1 MGGRWPSLDTIAL
14 GQTAVVAVLLV
25 TQFVPQPYVSSGVA
39 DQGGLAY
46 GVPLASFVVMAV
58 SLAAGFGMLLT
69 GASRAGARL
78 RYGVLAVVT
87 LLLAIQ
93 PVTSLISA
101 DAGRGYSLVLVFSAA
116 QLAIAAVWWMRST
129 RPLLVWVLL
138 AAYYLLAAG
147 VWLVYAAHGRAAA
160 GTGVVLHGLAAELLV
175 LPLVLVF
182 PILSFSTDW
191 VNRVQAVTRQALLWR
206 DPRRGRL
213 RFSRPL
219 PYATAII
226 AAALLAG
233 EILAGEGLAGGLA
246 AVLVMTAIM
255 FGLIRLAGI
264 DRRWPRKVA
273 RPWIF
278 AGAAVFVIVFL
289 LLVDLDPFPPGRPEL
304 LFGTAAALARVPLAL
319 AALLL
324 AVVFILKGRDTRPRL
339 AAGGLLLA
347 MVALVILTA
356 TYPAALAG
364 FGLRTPQPR
373 DILGA
378 VDVAAAAAALGWLGL
393 LWYTRHFSWPIPPA
407 RVSRGTQDARLR
419 RVLVLLVSLASIRGM
434 YALLHWSAGLGPQF
448 TLLLAGLFLLP
459 VLWTYL
465 VPVARRRVAARR
477 GQADRRELGQRRRVA
492 ARRNQAD
499 RRELGQL
506 LRALDD
512 EDSGADRGRQLL
524 KTGFVL
530 VSNSL
535 FVYLGT
541 FRAAVSGEV
550 QPDFLHSD
558 LTASA
563 GLLLL
568 GPPVVVLGF
577 VLGLRWRQ
585 PERTGRAGTVPAGTV
600 PAGTV
605 PAGTGRASWFVV
617 TGAAVTVI
625 ITVAL
630 FAVAFPRSVR
640 DRADQPYQARIPGA
654 SCDDGDATWAIPAPP
669 PLGVA
674 CTRRALRITVA
685 ADRTSTLSFVPP
697 DGYFA
702 GGYRL
707 SVHVDFGGL
716 ASGCLGLETRVTAAG
731 YYWANVCSRG
741 TWTIERS
748 AGAALTAL
756 SDGLVRPARSYTVQ
770 VTARGASQRLA
781 IDGRQVAVVA
791 DPRYTRTAQLVLGVQ
806 NLTGQPGQAGLSRFA
821 FTPTGTAGPAVA
833 ERAQLTAPD
842 PACGSASGSWALM
855 TPVTTRLRCG
865 HGPGVLTLSPR
876 SLGELGFAPDAG
888 FPSAYRVAVRV
899 NLARLPRGCA
909 VLGVAMRDQQGYLNE
924 VCAGGIWAIDGPAD
938 KVLGHG
944 GLPPKARSHG
954 SSAEIEAA
962 VRGGVDYLIV
972 NGVPVAEVPAPA
984 ASGTAYV
991 LLAAV
996 NRGTGSGSAA
1006 FSDFSLRP
1014 GG

>member
-1 MGGRWPSLDTIAL
+1 
-14 GQTAVVAVLLV
+14 
-25 TQFVPQPYVSSGVA
+25 
-39 DQGGLAY
+39 
-46 GVPLASFVVMAV
+46 
-58 SLAAGFGMLLT
+58 ML
-69 GASRAGARL
+69 
-78 RYGVLAVVT
+78 
-87 LLLAIQ
+87 
-93 PVTSLISA
+93 
-101 DAGRGYSLVLVFSAA
+101 
-116 QLAIAAVWWMRST
+116 
-129 RPLLVWVLL
+129 
-138 AAYYLLAAG
+138 
-147 VWLVYAAHGRAAA
+147 H
-160 GTGVVLHGLAAELLV
+160 
-175 LPLVLVF
+175 
-182 PILSFSTDW
+182 
-191 VNRVQAVTRQALLWR
+191 
-206 DPRRGRL
+206 
-213 RFSRPL
+213 
-219 PYATAII
+219 
-226 AAALLAG
+226 
-233 EILAGEGLAGGLA
+233 
-246 AVLVMTAIM
+246 
-255 FGLIRLAGI
+255 
-264 DRRWPRKVA
+264 
-273 RPWIF
+273 
-278 AGAAVFVIVFL
+278 
-289 LLVDLDPFPPGRPEL
+289 
-304 LFGTAAALARVPLAL
+304 
-319 AALLL
+319 
-324 AVVFILKGRDTRPRL
+324 
-339 AAGGLLLA
+339 
-347 MVALVILTA
+347 
-356 TYPAALAG
+356 
-364 FGLRTPQPR
+364 
-373 DILGA
+373 
-378 VDVAAAAAALGWLGL
+378 
-393 LWYTRHFSWPIPPA
+393 
-407 RVSRGTQDARLR
+407 
-419 RVLVLLVSLASIRGM
+419 
-434 YALLHWSAGLGPQF
+434 
-448 TLLLAGLFLLP
+448 
-459 VLWTYL
+459 
-465 VPVARRRVAARR
+465 
-477 GQADRRELGQRRRVA
+477 
-492 ARRNQAD
+492 
-499 RRELGQL
+499 
-506 LRALDD
+506 ALDD

-577 VLGLRWRQ
+577 VLRFWRRRPARTGQ
-585 PERTGRAGTVPAGTV
+585 SGAGQSGAGQAATGRA
-600 PAGTV
+600 
-605 PAGTGRASWFVV
+605 RWFVV

-640 DRADQPYQARIPGA
+640 DSADQPYQARIPGA

-731 YYWANVCSRG
+731 YYWANVCSQG

-806 NLTGQPGQAGLSRFA
+806 NLTGQPGQAGLSRFV
-821 FTPTGTAGPAVA
+821 FTPTRTAGLAAA
-833 ERAQLTAPD
+833 ERAQLTAPA

-865 HGPGVLTLSPR
+865 HGLGVLTLSPG

-944 GLPPKARSHG
+944 ALPRKARSHG

-962 VRGGVDYLIV
+962 VRGGVDYLVV

-996 NRGTGSGSAA
+996 NRGTSSGSAG